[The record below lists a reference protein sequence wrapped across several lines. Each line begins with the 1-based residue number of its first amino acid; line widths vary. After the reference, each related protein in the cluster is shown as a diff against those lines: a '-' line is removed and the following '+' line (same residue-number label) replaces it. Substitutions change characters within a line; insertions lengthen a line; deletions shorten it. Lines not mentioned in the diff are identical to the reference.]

1 MATPCSASSRSTPRK
16 DRILA
21 SRPPRNPAR
30 LRTRFVVGVLPDAR
44 SPRPD
49 GGDEL
54 DRLRAAAAT
63 GALRFELAVVMGRF
77 RPIAEI
83 RIGARLPVTADALRP
98 TAWSAGAGLER
109 AGV

>member
-1 MATPCSASSRSTPRK
+1 MHHVFLPAADVQRRSYTSSLPYRWGG
-16 DRILA
+16 
-21 SRPPRNPAR
+21 
-30 LRTRFVVGVLPDAR
+30 TRFVVGVLPDAR

-49 GGDEL
+49 GGDEV

-83 RIGARLPVTADALRP
+83 RIGARLPVTADALRSSP
-98 TAWSAGAGLER
+98 WNAGAGLESGR
-109 AGV
+109 AC